1 MSARDLFHNAVRNA
15 LQKEGWNITHDPLT
29 IKFGKDKLSID
40 LGAEQVLAAERGK
53 EKIAIEIKSFLGE
66 SELFDYHAALGQFL
80 NYKLALQLS
89 DPDRTLFLAGPVQTW
104 RSLFDREFPKKS
116 VQEYQVKLIIYD
128 SVNEVIIQWQS

>member
-40 LGAEQVLAAERGK
+40 LGAEQVLAAERGN

-89 DPDRTLFLAGPVQTW
+89 DPDRTLFLAVPVQTW
-104 RSLFDREFPKKS
+104 RSLFDRKFPKKS

-128 SVNEVIIQWQS
+128 SVNEVIVQWQN

>member
-1 MSARDLFHNAVRNA
+1 MDRGSRS
-15 LQKEGWNITHDPLT
+15 QY
-29 IKFGKDKLSID
+29 LSSNFRCRQTQRRSPQWSWQCD
-40 LGAEQVLAAERGK
+40 RLSLHALGAEQVLAAERGN

-89 DPDRTLFLAGPVQTW
+89 DPDRTLFLAVPVQTW

-128 SVNEVIIQWQS
+128 SVNEVIVQWQN